1 MKINFLNKNH
11 LKRTQV
17 SITEILATRDLKF

>member
-1 MKINFLNKNH
+1 MKINILNKNH

-17 SITEILATRDLKF
+17 SITEILTPRDLKF